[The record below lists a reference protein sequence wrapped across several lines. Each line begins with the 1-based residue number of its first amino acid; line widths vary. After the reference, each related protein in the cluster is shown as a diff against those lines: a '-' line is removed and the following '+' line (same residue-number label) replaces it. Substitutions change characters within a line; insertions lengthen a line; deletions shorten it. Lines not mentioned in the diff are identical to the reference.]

1 MEMDLK
7 KAIIDVFKF
16 GQMDGENRNIDLVV
30 FSHPLYFDRVA
41 GYEKAFVCFEIN
53 NN

>member
-1 MEMDLK
+1 MEINLLECGVDLL
-7 KAIIDVFKF
+7 KF
-16 GQMDGENRNIDLVV
+16 GKVDDHEFNVDLIV
-30 FSHPLYFDRVA
+30 FSHLLYPVP